1 VGRTRAPG
9 CIRVSEDEISELV
22 IKLPLASRHTV
33 CLPLP
38 PRPSLTVAPEVVG
51 RSTHTEVLE
60 KPVQMSCCNG
70 KFSGGFWAVR
80 TQPQFVRFGP
90 VAVYS
95 CDVSGV
101 IRDLNNRAAELWVA
115 NRNSLMHGALA
126 SSTAEIGADAR
137 SAAITAVSRESPL

>member
-1 VGRTRAPG
+1 VT
-9 CIRVSEDEISELV
+9 L
-22 IKLPLASRHTV
+22 KTTV
-33 CLPLP
+33 CECEAEVGISIHR
-38 PRPSLTVAPEVVG
+38 PRCI
-51 RSTHTEVLE
+51 VL
-60 KPVQMSCCNG
+60 KLCNG

-80 TQPQFVRFGP
+80 TQPQFGP

-101 IRDLNNRAAELWVA
+101 NRAAELWVA
-115 NRNSLMHGALA
+115 NRNSLMYGALA